1 MVYEFPAIIGMK
13 TSDDEGKLNYRH
25 MHLTSLAT
33 GCIVFHKKVYNKA
46 MRFRGLLEEDNSDR
60 QCGKIKAGFG

>member
-1 MVYEFPAIIGMK
+1 LYRSSVK
-13 TSDDEGKLNYRH
+13 VLGKKNN
-25 MHLTSLAT
+25 
-33 GCIVFHKKVYNKA
+33 IVFHKKVYNKV

>member
-1 MVYEFPAIIGMK
+1 MKIAAPTDIQIAI
-13 TSDDEGKLNYRH
+13 
-25 MHLTSLAT
+25 
-33 GCIVFHKKVYNKA
+33 IVFHKKAYNKA